1 MTMHDFIIAAAIAA
15 FAIFCLV
22 MALAPIIMVKGE
34 DGYEDIDL
42 DQRDR

>member
-1 MTMHDFIIAAAIAA
+1 MHDLLICGAIVAFSVFCLIAAL
-15 FAIFCLV
+15 C
-22 MALAPIIMVKGE
+22 PIIMVRGE